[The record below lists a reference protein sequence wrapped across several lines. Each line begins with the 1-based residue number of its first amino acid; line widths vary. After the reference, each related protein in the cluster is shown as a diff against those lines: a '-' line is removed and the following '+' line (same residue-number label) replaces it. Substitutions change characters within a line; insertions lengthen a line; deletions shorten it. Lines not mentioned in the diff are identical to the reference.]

1 MRCCEYTGHW
11 LRPPPL
17 TDMMSVRVEVGAPTV
32 LSLAVAPSTTIPELK
47 AQLSAALS
55 VAADSSSSSS
65 ISSSSA
71 PSAAAAAAVARKL
84 VHGSVLLRG
93 GTLHQNGVG
102 DNDLLVLLPPRRGP
116 PRGLESLGVTQ
127 PEVSAAPS
135 EAPCPSR
142 AQIRAATAPSAEA
155 AASEERRYRATLLS
169 LTAYFRKEGAEDG
182 VGGCPSAA
190 AAALTTP
197 NSDTLQ
203 MLLEMGFPE
212 GCDDVIAW
220 RNIPARPPSPSVDI
234 AFSC

>member
-1 MRCCEYTGHW
+1 MLW
-11 LRPPPL
+11 LWLAPSADGRPL
-17 TDMMSVRVEVGAPTV
+17 MDMMSVRVEVGGPTV
-32 LSLAVAPSTTIPELK
+32 LSLAVVPSTTIPELK

-55 VAADSSSSSS
+55 VAADSSSSS
-65 ISSSSA
+65 SSSSA

-102 DNDLLVLLPPRRGP
+102 DNDLLVLLPPRKGP

-135 EAPCPSR
+135 EAPCPITR

-169 LTAYFRKEGAEDG
+169 LTAYFRKEGAADG

-190 AAALTTP
+190 AALTTP
-197 NSDTLQ
+197 NSDALQ

-220 RNIPARPPSPSVDI
+220 RNIPARQPSPSVNV